1 VCVTALH
8 GKQWAIVF
16 AWGRPARLVLLLS
29 GFLVGAV
36 VLGSI
41 FGVDE
46 GEVVTL
52 TTVGPGGARY
62 DTQLWV
68 VERPDGLWLRS
79 ASPRSQWLDRLRAE
93 PRVELQRDEAVL
105 YFRALPS
112 DDPALRDDVN
122 RRMAEKY
129 GRADRW
135 LGWIFDRSRSVPIHL
150 EPRERDPAFDPPA
163 GGSPLHG

>member
-1 VCVTALH
+1 MVSNE
-8 GKQWAIVF
+8 AIVS
-16 AWGRPARLVLLLS
+16 AWGRPARLILLLS

-52 TTVGPGGARY
+52 TTVGSGGARY
-62 DTQLWV
+62 ETQLWV

-79 ASPRSQWLDRLRAE
+79 ASPRSRWLARLRAE
-93 PRVELQRDEAVL
+93 PRVELRRDEGTL
-105 YFRALPS
+105 YFQAQPS
-112 DDPALRDDVN
+112 DDPGLRDDVN

-135 LGWIFDRSRSVPIHL
+135 LDWLFDRSHSVPIHL
-150 EPRERDPAFDPPA
+150 EPRERDPAFDAPA
-163 GGSPLHG
+163 GGGALHG